1 MTSRLLPRDEWER
14 LSATELE
21 SVAPY
26 LRANP
31 NAEVFVVEDAG
42 GDIVGCWALMQI
54 WHAEGLWIAPEL
66 RRHGAVAR
74 LLLKHLYALA
84 AHFEI
89 PGVMTAATTPEV
101 AALLEDHRL
110 GATRLNGQHY
120 LLPLMSR
127 SQKESEPCLPQ

>member
-1 MTSRLLPRDEWER
+1 MTSRLLPREEWER
-14 LSATELE
+14 LSKTELE

-26 LRANP
+26 IRANP

-42 GDIVGCWALMQI
+42 GDIVGCWALMQV

-74 LLLKHLYALA
+74 ALLKHLYALA
-84 AHFEI
+84 EHFQI
-89 PGVMTAATTPEV
+89 PGVMTAATTPDV
-101 AALLEDHRL
+101 AALLDDNRL
-110 GATRLNGQHY
+110 GATRLPGQHY

-127 SQKESEPCLPQ
+127 WAKEKDECLPQ